1 MSINVNDVKNLKS
14 TKESRNK
21 VLSLLN
27 AKETKMFKAFVKSV
41 EGV

>member
-27 AKETKMFKAFVKSV
+27 QSETKMFKSFVKSMD
-41 EGV
+41 G

>member
-27 AKETKMFKAFVKSV
+27 AKETKMFKSFVKSV
-41 EGV
+41 EG

>member
-27 AKETKMFKAFVKSV
+27 PKETKMFKSFVKSV
-41 EGV
+41 DG